1 MIVSPTKIPLLMPE
15 QQGITDTNSSS
26 GKADFGSYLAK
37 AVNDLNQSQVAADN
51 ISDKFLAGQV
61 DNLHEVTIAMEKAK
75 LTMQLAVQVRTKMV
89 EAYQEI
95 SRMQI

>member
-1 MIVSPTKIPLLMPE
+1 MIVSPTRIPLLMPE
-15 QQGITDTNSSS
+15 QQENTDTNPSP

-37 AVNDLNQSQVAADN
+37 AVNDLNQSQVSADN